1 MTNPPR
7 KKLDPSLVR
16 LSVLVT
22 LFFFGFVAAV
32 LWANQAGQKEANRKS
47 PSVPGD
53 VLAPTR

>member
-1 MTNPPR
+1 MSKPPR

-16 LSVLVT
+16 LSVLVII
-22 LFFFGFVAAV
+22 FFFGFVVAV
-32 LWANQAGQKEANRKS
+32 LTANQAGKKEANRQS